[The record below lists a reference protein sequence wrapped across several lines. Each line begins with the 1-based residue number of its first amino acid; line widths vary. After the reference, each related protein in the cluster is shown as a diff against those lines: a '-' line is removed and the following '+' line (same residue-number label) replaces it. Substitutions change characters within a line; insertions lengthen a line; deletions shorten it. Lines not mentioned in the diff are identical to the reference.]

1 MLRALAIALVVLAI
15 AAAAACGGE
24 ERASKEEYEQTVAGT
39 RETVD
44 SVLGDLARG
53 AEDVKNSQDVRRLV
67 GEAQGPLIEE
77 ANRLDGIEPPE
88 EIEGEHD
95 ELVSALQEL
104 ANQDLEDID
113 RLAEQELVADEVGEI
128 KRRLANPNFASLRQL
143 ERALRGIEKKG
154 YEVGGTT

>member
-1 MLRALAIALVVLAI
+1 M
-15 AAAAACGGE
+15 
-24 ERASKEEYEQTVAGT
+24 
-39 RETVD
+39 
-44 SVLGDLARG
+44 
-53 AEDVKNSQDVRRLV
+53 

-88 EIEGEHD
+88 EVEGEHD

-143 ERALRGIEKKG
+143 ERALRGIERKG